1 MLDIENEVFNDLT
14 ELLVNAF
21 PTITTSSVYTNTPSK
36 YPFVSIEEISSSVNI
51 NEETSCNIDEITN
64 VGFEVNVYSKDP
76 QKKSNA
82 KAMAKVVD
90 EYMIEKGFYRV
101 SKTPMQDDN
110 ETIYRFVLRY
120 NGNISLDNKI
130 YRR

>member
-14 ELLVNAF
+14 ELLVASF
-21 PTITTSSVYTNTPSK
+21 PDITTSSVYTNTPSK
-36 YPFVSIEEISSSVNI
+36 YPFVSIEEISSSVNV
-51 NEETSCNIDEITN
+51 NEETSCHIDAITN
-64 VGFEVNVYSKDP
+64 VGIEVNVYSKDP

-90 EYMIEKGFYRV
+90 EYMIDKGFYRI

-110 ETIYRFVLRY
+110 ETIYRLVLRY